1 MMIPMEA
8 VLYIVLIVVGAAM
21 GSFAGA
27 MTWRLRAKQL
37 VYDKKAGTKLDEH
50 EAAEYKRLLP
60 LTKKHGRHDRSIDLD
75 TGKRLAWYDLIP
87 IFSWLWLRG
96 KSRYSGKPI
105 GMLEILIEVGMAA
118 FFVLSYLSWPYPLET
133 SVEVARLVLWL
144 AAGVGLGIL
153 FAYDIKWFLLP
164 DRINFTVIG
173 LGVVSALIVVLGA
186 QNVQETVF
194 SIIGAV
200 LILSGLYW
208 ALYIVSKHRWV
219 GFGDVKLGLGLALLL
234 ADWRLAF
241 LALFLANL
249 VGCLVVLPGMITGKL
264 KRNSHVPFGPLLII
278 GFVIAGLVGNRIV
291 DFYFSSLL

>member
-1 MMIPMEA
+1 MEA